1 MNKLKELRE
10 MNGFTKIDVS
20 KITGITPETIRNIE
34 NSKSL
39 SLKNAIILSKLYSKS
54 TEEIYEL
61 YKLK

>member
-1 MNKLKELRE
+1 MNKLKKLRE
-10 MNGFTKIDVS
+10 MNGFTKTDVS